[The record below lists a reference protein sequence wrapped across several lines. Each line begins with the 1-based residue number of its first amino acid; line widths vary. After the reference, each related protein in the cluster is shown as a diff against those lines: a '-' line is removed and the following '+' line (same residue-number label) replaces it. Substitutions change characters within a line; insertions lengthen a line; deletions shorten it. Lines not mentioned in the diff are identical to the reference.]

1 VSAPGAKYVAIITD
15 GNGRWAQ
22 QRGVPVV
29 EGHQAGADTVKARLR
44 DAVDLGVRELTV
56 YSFSTENWS
65 RSDEE
70 VSALMGMFSERIL
83 AETPELH
90 EEGVRMRFIG
100 RREGVPPELVEQMAW
115 AERTTAGN
123 DRITLYVA
131 FNYGGRAE
139 IIDAARSF
147 TGTTEE
153 EFRRHLYAPEMH
165 DPDLIVR
172 TSGEQRLSNYLMW
185 QSAYSELVFTDV
197 LWPDFS
203 RADFEAALAEYD
215 SRKRRYGGR

>member
-1 VSAPGAKYVAIITD
+1 
-15 GNGRWAQ
+15 
-22 QRGVPVV
+22 
-29 EGHQAGADTVKARLR
+29 
-44 DAVDLGVRELTV
+44 
-56 YSFSTENWS
+56 
-65 RSDEE
+65 
-70 VSALMGMFSERIL
+70 
-83 AETPELH
+83 
-90 EEGVRMRFIG
+90 
-100 RREGVPPELVEQMAW
+100 MAW
-115 AERTTAGN
+115 AERTTAAN

-153 EFRRHLYAPEMH
+153 EFRQHLYSPEMH

-203 RADFEAALAEYD
+203 RADLEAALAEYD